1 MAAISTK
8 TNNTK
13 VLYSYE
19 AFIRVSR
26 SKSLLRLKA
35 NELLSLPLFS
45 LALRA
50 EK

>member
-8 TNNTK
+8 ANNTK
-13 VLYSYE
+13 GLYSYE
-19 AFIRVSR
+19 AFIRVSCN
-26 SKSLLRLKA
+26 KSLLRLKA

-45 LALRA
+45 LPSKA

>member
-8 TNNTK
+8 ANNAK
-13 VLYSYE
+13 GLYSYE
-19 AFIRVSR
+19 AFIRVSCN
-26 SKSLLRLKA
+26 KSLLRLKA

-45 LALRA
+45 LPLKA

>member
-8 TNNTK
+8 ANNTK
-13 VLYSYE
+13 GLYFYE
-19 AFIRVSR
+19 AFIRVSCN
-26 SKSLLRLKA
+26 KSLLRLKA

-45 LALRA
+45 LPLKA